1 MYAELLLDLQTSG
14 LGQLARQ
21 SAWLYTAA
29 NLLHVLGAALLVGA
43 IAVLDLRLLAG
54 SAGGIAATAR
64 TAIPLAAA
72 GLALQV
78 PTGILLLAPEAVA
91 LGQNPAFYAK
101 VLFIAA
107 GIANLALFHARH
119 GWGFHDG
126 MRPASTRFTALISLT
141 AWIAALLAGRLIAYL

>member
-1 MYAELLLDLQTSG
+1 MYAQLLADLQASG

-21 SAWLYTAA
+21 SAWLYTIA
-29 NLLHVLGAALLVGA
+29 NLLHVLGAAMLVGA
-43 IAVLDLRLLAG
+43 IAVLDVRLIAG
-54 SAGGIAATAR
+54 SMQGIAATAR

-72 GLALQV
+72 GLALQI
-78 PTGILLLAPEAVA
+78 PTGFILLAPEAVA

-107 GIANLALFHARH
+107 GLANIALYHARH
-119 GWGFHDG
+119 GWGFDDG
-126 MRPASTRFTALISLT
+126 ALPASARLTAWISLA